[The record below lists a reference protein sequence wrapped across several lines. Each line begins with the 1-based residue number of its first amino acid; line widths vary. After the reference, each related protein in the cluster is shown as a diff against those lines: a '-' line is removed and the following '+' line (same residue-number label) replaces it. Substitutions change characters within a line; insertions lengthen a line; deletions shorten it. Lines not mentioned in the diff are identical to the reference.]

1 MRCYPSL
8 STITDRQADK
18 RIEDGKPGLN
28 ASYPCSSEVLTYC
41 DVSLTVDGNPPWQA
55 GVAFHSVRE
64 NKAPDQTWVCAPMD
78 PREESVMS

>member
-18 RIEDGKPGLN
+18 RIEDGIPGLKV
-28 ASYPCSSEVLTYC
+28 SYPCSSEVLPYC
-41 DVSLTVDGNPPWQA
+41 AVLLTVDSYPPWQV

-64 NKAPDQTWVCAPMD
+64 SKAPDQT
-78 PREESVMS
+78 RI